1 MKEVLGSLP
10 EVITAY
16 KNYNLL
22 VPTAT
27 DVQLNPF
34 YKFHVE
40 EVPVD
45 LGENS
50 GDIFKVGSVKTGKQD
65 ERGRDIWED
74 VFSLS
79 KPLLNKMAMAAGIQ
93 FNPKETYGER
103 IDRVTYRA
111 QAQGA
116 MRKADG
122 TARTETDQKV
132 ICLEDEEEKYRIEFA
147 DKAAK
152 GITDE
157 KQAQA
162 AAEIFSGQW
171 VESKNKWGKK
181 CQAFVVAKEDRDR
194 YIERSVISKC
204 KTLLKEQAQVIEQ
217 KESRIS
223 QLEKSL
229 LEKDAAYA
237 RLLQQKEEQK
247 ARLERKIE
255 SERSSYRYLNS
266 SLRETE
272 EELADVKE
280 QLPWWKKK
288 RKKKLKLYYYKKHWW
303 KSDKFK
309 ENVVMGIMLAGYIC
323 VVWWLFKW
331 SLG

>member
-65 ERGRDIWED
+65 EKGRDIWED

-194 YIERSVISKC
+194 YIERSVMVNMA
-204 KTLLKEQAQVIEQ
+204 LLKKTWAEKAMTGAKLRVIRALLGVSIIEGGYNDISGVEAGMVKKGEDVDILIKDIGFVIASAEIKKGQ
-217 KESRIS
+217 EVTATTGGKAAVAAAGDYVIGVALNNVSAGGYSRL
-223 QLEKSL
+223 QLSK
-229 LEKDAAYA
+229 Y
-237 RLLQQKEEQK
+237 QK
-247 ARLERKIE
+247 AK
-255 SERSSYRYLNS
+255 
-266 SLRETE
+266 
-272 EELADVKE
+272 A
-280 QLPWWKKK
+280 
-288 RKKKLKLYYYKKHWW
+288 
-303 KSDKFK
+303 
-309 ENVVMGIMLAGYIC
+309 
-323 VVWWLFKW
+323 
-331 SLG
+331 